1 MSADAHGVARPN
13 HAAKST
19 TRATEAAAGPAP
31 RSLVAR
37 NTRRSVRLAERCPV
51 VQVAILSATVSRSAS
66 DAQECSGV
74 SRGSARGSPGR
85 DNMIR
90 NGLDEK
96 LIEPA
101 TIPPLEP
108 RLENFDQ
115 DIRLFPA
122 HRSVDL
128 ACRVAEDALA

>member
-1 MSADAHGVARPN
+1 VTPKSAAVFLARAPLNAKAGV
-13 HAAKST
+13 
-19 TRATEAAAGPAP
+19 
-31 RSLVAR
+31 
-37 NTRRSVRLAERCPV
+37 
-51 VQVAILSATVSRSAS
+51 
-66 DAQECSGV
+66 
-74 SRGSARGSPGR
+74 SPGR
-85 DNMIR
+85 DNVMR
-90 NGLDEK
+90 NTLDEK
-96 LIEPA
+96 LVEPA